1 MRLRVQSAS
10 AMLAATAVAALLVAA
25 PAWAEKPSR
34 PEGWSSGPPPSG
46 PTLRPPGGPPPGSN
60 QGRPPGLSGGR
71 PSGPP
76 PGPPP
81 GSPPGRPPGGAGG
94 PPPPA
99 YGHGDH
105 RPPYYPPPRHYPPP
119 RYYPP
124 RYYPPPGYVLPAPPP
139 GFGVSYY
146 GYDRYYYGSGV
157 WYRPYGTYVRVVVPP
172 VGIVVPFL
180 PSAYSTLWYGGVPYY
195 YANSVYYL
203 RRDDGT
209 YVVTDPPEGASAAAV
224 AAESDEI
231 FVYPREGQTEEQQA
245 RDRYEC
251 HRWAFEQTGFDP
263 SQPGGGVPASENAS
277 ARSDYRRAMTACLD
291 AMGYTVR

>member
-1 MRLRVQSAS
+1 MRPRVQSAS
-10 AMLAATAVAALLVAA
+10 AMLAATAVAALLVAM

-34 PEGWSSGPPPSG
+34 PAGWSSGPPPSG
-46 PTLRPPGGPPPGSN
+46 PTVRPPAGPPPGSN
-60 QGRPPGLSGGR
+60 PGHPPGLSGGR

-76 PGPPP
+76 P
-81 GSPPGRPPGGAGG
+81 G

-146 GYDRYYYGSGV
+146 GYNRYYYGSGV

-231 FVYPREGQTEEQQA
+231 FVYPREGQAEEQQA

-263 SQPGGGVPASENAS
+263 SLPGGGVSASENAT
-277 ARSDYRRAMTACLD
+277 ARSDYRRAITACLD